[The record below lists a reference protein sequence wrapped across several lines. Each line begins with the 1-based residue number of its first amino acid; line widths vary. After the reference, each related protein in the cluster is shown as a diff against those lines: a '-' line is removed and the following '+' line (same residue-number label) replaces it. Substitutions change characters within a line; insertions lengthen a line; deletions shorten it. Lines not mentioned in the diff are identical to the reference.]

1 MTRSPDISTTSETPQ
16 PSITLTGHSGAR
28 LRGKATPQR
37 DLDLIDNRLKRAA
50 EMHAQKM
57 KESGQ

>member
-1 MTRSPDISTTSETPQ
+1 VPHFPGQSYAAQKKSK
-16 PSITLTGHSGAR
+16 
-28 LRGKATPQR
+28 RGKATPLR
-37 DLDLIDNRLKRAA
+37 NLDLIDSRLKRAA